1 MTIRPTLPPEGAEP
15 TRLLALPG
23 SAVESHH
30 RDTVVAMLEAVAPD
44 LVVAT
49 PPRAGTVGAAVPRQV
64 GTPVL
69 APERGRLPDAVPTKG
84 GAVLVATIP
93 TTARGLDAAEV
104 RGRGQRERRGESDG
118 TPDEEHRVCLTSRVT
133 LDVDPYARE
142 ASIDGLDGYADQ
154 LPDGWLSGDTTHCST
169 GLRGGYRTTAQ
180 VDGEPVSL
188 VGIGRTEASLGVGA
202 TDGGPEP
209 TLVEVYANGAVGTG
223 TVDPGAFGLR
233 GVPGI
238 GEKRARTL
246 RRAGFSTPRDVADA
260 PPRELADLSGLGRS
274 SATGLRAAA
283 EARAHG
289 TVVATGDDSLP
300 RGDPIFVDIETDGRE
315 PSCAWLIGVLDGGAE
330 DGHYM
335 PFMESEP
342 GDTGHLESFLHWLD
356 ANAGGRPLVAWY
368 GYQFDFPV
376 LRDLIQQHC
385 PGHVERWD
393 DRYQFDLL
401 WWARDKN
408 GGNVALPGRSN
419 KLEPVAEGLGWEPE
433 TTGIDGGVVARVY
446 TAYRR
451 AWLSADEPRTVE
463 DPDWDRL
470 AAYCEDDVRALA
482 TIYEACETAARRDP
496 GTSRD
501 TDSGTQGALSDFT

>member
-1 MTIRPTLPPEGAEP
+1 VTVRPTLPPEGAEP

-23 SAVESHH
+23 TAVESHH
-30 RDTVVAMLEAVAPD
+30 RDTVVAMLEAVDPD

-49 PPRAGTVGAAVPRQV
+49 PPRAGTVGAAVPRRAEI
-64 GTPVL
+64 PVL
-69 APERGRLPDAVPTKG
+69 APERGSLPDAVHTG
-84 GAVLVATIP
+84 DEDVLVATVP
-93 TTARGLDAAEV
+93 TTAQDLDAAEV
-104 RGRGQRERRGESDG
+104 RGRGQRGRREEPGG
-118 TPDEEHRVCLTSRVT
+118 TPDEEHRVCLTPRVT
-133 LDVDPYARE
+133 LEVDPYERE
-142 ASIDGLDGYADQ
+142 TSIDGLDGYTDQ
-154 LPDGWLSGDTTHCST
+154 LPEGWLVGDTTHCST
-169 GLRGGYRTTAQ
+169 GLRAGYRTTTR

-202 TDGGPEP
+202 TDDGPAP
-209 TLVEVYANGAVGTG
+209 TLVEVYANGAVGTE

-246 RRAGFSTPRDVADA
+246 RRAGFSTPRDVVDGPA
-260 PPRELADLSGLGRS
+260 RELADLPGLGRS
-274 SATGLRAAA
+274 SATGIRAAA
-283 EARAHG
+283 EARTRG

-300 RGDPIFVDIETDGRE
+300 RGDPVFVDIETDGRE
-315 PSCAWLIGVLDGGAE
+315 PSCAWLIGVLDGGPE

-335 PFMESEP
+335 PFMQSEP

-376 LRDLIQQHC
+376 LRDRIQQQY
-385 PGHVERWD
+385 PGHLERWD

-419 KLEPVAEGLGWEPE
+419 ELEPVAEGLGWEPG
-433 TTGIDGGVVARVY
+433 TNGIDGGVVARVY

-451 AWLSADEPRTVE
+451 AWLSADEPRTVAE
-463 DPDWDRL
+463 PDWDRL

-482 TIYEACETAARRDP
+482 TVYEACEAAARREP
-496 GTSRD
+496 GTTREA
-501 TDSGTQGALSDFT
+501 DSGTQGALSDFT